1 MNSREAQIKLQQYGY
16 NEIAATPIPTRLEIF
31 IKQFASPM
39 VLLLLSA
46 CAITLLLKDWHD
58 AAVIFLAAWING
70 VVGFFQE
77 NKATREIEALKK
89 MLDPRVKVIRDGGEK
104 IISARELVQGDL
116 VIIASGEKIPADGVL
131 REAYGLQVSEA
142 ILTGESAPVEKAV
155 EAKVFMGTDVLVGRG
170 LLLVQATGAATE
182 MGKVAE
188 MLKATKNA
196 PTPLQEK
203 MEKLARDLTLIS
215 IIVSVIVFLILSLNG
230 HSLLESFTVGIALAV
245 AAIPEGLTISL
256 TVVFALGMRRIFQR
270 RALVRSLLAA
280 ETLGAVTVIAT
291 DKTGTLT
298 EGKMRVTAV
307 ESTEPDQLLLASV
320 LANNLLTPTET
331 AIWEWGQS
339 LGHTDPQK
347 IFDEN
352 PRLAEI
358 PFSSDQKY
366 MATLNQLKVSAQ
378 GGSAFGGQSAKL
390 KVGEGQEREQHAIFV
405 KGAPDVLLEWC
416 KLPLSERQ
424 AWEEKISRH
433 SRTGLR
439 LLGLAVK
446 ELAQP
451 GAGVKL
457 ELASELGSGFKFLG
471 LLGLA
476 DPVRAEVKNTLAE
489 VARAGVRTVVLTGD
503 YRETAEALLGQL
515 GWKLRPEEIIEGRE
529 LEKIDVA
536 TLAQR
541 LKTVRLF
548 ARITPS
554 DKLKIVEAFQLSG
567 EVVAMT
573 GDGVNDAPALKKADI
588 GVVVE
593 PAAEVARAVGD
604 LILIDSNYSTIVAAI
619 EEGRSIF
626 ENSRKVILYLF
637 SNSLIE
643 VVTIIGAIALGLPL
657 PLTAAQILWINLIH
671 DILPA
676 LALTFEPKD
685 PNLLR
690 EKPRTRQE
698 GLINGRMRLAIT
710 SLNLIVPAFLLL
722 GFFLFYRETKDL
734 ALAQTVTFTLLT
746 FSVLASVFS
755 VRSLKQPLWRLN
767 HFSNPFLIGS
777 VVIGLVILTV
787 ALTFTPLREF
797 LGLTVLTAPAWLY
810 VLGATMAIIFL
821 LELAKLTVLRR
832 HSSER

>member
-1 MNSREAQIKLQQYGY
+1 MKTPAPGLTDREARIKLQQYGH

-39 VLLLLSA
+39 VLLLLTA
-46 CAITLLLKDWHD
+46 CAITLLLKDWHA
-58 AAVIFLAAWING
+58 AAVIMLAAWING

-77 NKATREIEALKK
+77 NKATREIESLKK
-89 MLDPRVKVIRDGGEK
+89 MLDPRVKVIRDGGER
-104 IISARELVQGDL
+104 IISAREIVPGDL

-131 REAYGLQVSEA
+131 PEAYGLQVSEA
-142 ILTGESAPVEKAV
+142 ILTGESVPVEKVV

-170 LLLVQATGAATE
+170 LLLVQATGADTE

-188 MLKATKNA
+188 LLKTTKNP

-230 HSLLESFTVGIALAV
+230 HPLIESFTVAVALAV

-256 TVVFALGMRRIFQR
+256 TVVFALGMRRIFKR

-307 ESTEPDQLLLASV
+307 ESTAPDQLLLAGV

-331 AIWEWGQS
+331 AVWEWAQS
-339 LGHTDPQK
+339 LDHTDPQK
-347 IFDEN
+347 IFDDN

-366 MATLNQLKVSAQ
+366 MATLNEVRTNDPSTSLRTGSERRTDKQLK
-378 GGSAFGGQSAKL
+378 
-390 KVGEGQEREQHAIFV
+390 IFV
-405 KGAPDVLLEWC
+405 KGAPDVVLEWC
-416 KLPLSERQ
+416 KLPLAERQ

-446 ELAQP
+446 DLAIDGQKIELS
-451 GAGVKL
+451 
-457 ELASELGSGFKFLG
+457 SELGSGFKFLG
-471 LLGLA
+471 LLGLT
-476 DPVRAEVKNTLAE
+476 DPVRVEVKATLAE

-529 LEKIDVA
+529 LEKMDVA
-536 TLAQR
+536 ALAQR

-637 SNSLIE
+637 SNSLTE
-643 VVTIIGAIALGLPL
+643 VVTLIGATALGLPL

-671 DILPA
+671 DILPS

-685 PNLLR
+685 QNLLR
-690 EKPRTRQE
+690 EKPRSRGE
-698 GLINGRMRLAIT
+698 GLINRRMRLAIII
-710 SLNLIVPAFLLL
+710 LNFIFPTFLLL

-734 ALAQTVTFTLLT
+734 ALARTVTFTLLT
-746 FSVLASVFS
+746 LSVLASVFS

-777 VVIGLVILTV
+777 VGIGLTTLTL
-787 ALTFTPLREF
+787 ALAFAPLRGF
-797 LGLTVLTAPAWLY
+797 LGLTELTIGAWLY
-810 VLGATMAIIFL
+810 VLGATAAIIFL
-821 LELAKLTVLRR
+821 LELAKLTLLRR